1 MIGEKAD
8 KKMKA
13 TFQKK
18 TAHIRVNYNCILFYK
33 PKASGALNIKQK
45 NSK

>member
-18 TAHIRVNYNCILFYK
+18 LLILGLITIAYYFI
-33 PKASGALNIKQK
+33 SQK
-45 NSK
+45 LVEH